1 MSGFEADLGMLE
13 SEMDAAVDE
22 VYPDELQSMIRRALE
37 GADRTP
43 ALLCLLS
50 GRLAS
55 DEPPVEAAAGIEFVH
70 AGLEVTRGLLDD
82 SDAWS
87 DVDVDPVREDLD
99 LLAAD
104 VLVTM
109 GFDRLLDDYR
119 RATDVVNTFGASRAR
134 HLEDG
139 DEHES
144 YVETYRAA
152 VDVGHV
158 GEPPEFLREFAEKL
172 AVEKLEDA
180 VEMEEDVEPDWSMAF
195 DEPVYDYLREIRM
208 ESTPPAESLDG

>member
-1 MSGFEADLGMLE
+1 MSGFDADLRRLE
-13 SEMDAAVDE
+13 TEMDAAVDE
-22 VYPDELQSMIRRALE
+22 VYPEELQQLIAGALE
-37 GADRTP
+37 RVDRTP

-55 DEPPVEAAAGIEFVH
+55 DEPPVESAAGIEFVH
-70 AGLEVTRGLLDD
+70 AGLEVTRGILDD
-82 SDAWS
+82 ADAWM

-109 GFDRLLDDYR
+109 GFDRLIDDYR

-134 HLEDG
+134 HLDDG
-139 DEHES
+139 DERES
-144 YVETYRAA
+144 VVETYRAA
-152 VDVGHV
+152 VDVGHP

-172 AVEKLEDA
+172 AVEQ
-180 VEMEEDVEPDWSMAF
+180 VEEAPKAEEDVEPDWSVAF

-208 ESTPPAESLDG
+208 ESTPPAKSLDG

>member
-1 MSGFEADLGMLE
+1 MSGFEADLGKLDDEME
-13 SEMDAAVDE
+13 SAVDD
-22 VYPDELQSMIRRALE
+22 VYPEELQQLVGGAL
-37 GADRTP
+37 GRVDRTP

-50 GRLAS
+50 GRLGS
-55 DEPPVEAAAGIEFVH
+55 NEPPVEAAAGIEFVH

-82 SDAWS
+82 VDAWT

-119 RATDVVNTFGASRAR
+119 RVTDVVNTFGASRAR
-134 HLEDG
+134 SLDDAE
-139 DEHES
+139 EHES

-152 VDVGHV
+152 VDVGHE

-172 AVEKLEDA
+172 AVEQVEETAGMED
-180 VEMEEDVEPDWSMAF
+180 DVEPDWSVAF
-195 DEPVYDYLREIRM
+195 DEPVYDYLREIRL
-208 ESTPPAESLDG
+208 ESAPPAESLDG